1 MNKLNQTKSI
11 WVSLLLALTLIL
23 GSCSKDFLNTRP
35 VGRVLEVNYYQT
47 EEQAFEALVSIYDVL
62 QWNDQYGFTMFR
74 FLQNV
79 ASDDTYAGGSD
90 ASDQPS
96 WVAYDNFTLTPNL
109 GPQRGFWRKSYKGI
123 YRANLFLEKIDG
135 IEDASE
141 AFRTRTKGEAKFL
154 RAKFY
159 FDLVRLFGNVP
170 LIDHTLG
177 ASEYYTV
184 EQVGPDQIYPLIIS
198 DLEDAIAVLPS
209 SVSSNQLGRVTK
221 GAAQA
226 LLARALLFESDENN
240 MSQVASLCE
249 SVIQS
254 GEYSLLTSFADL
266 WTADGEW
273 SSESVFEITYSEN
286 SASDWGSFG
295 WGGGEGNVGVQF
307 I

>member
-1 MNKLNQTKSI
+1 MGT
-11 WVSLLLALTLIL
+11 SLLLALTLIL

-154 RAKFY
+154 EIDLNLSEQALELLPVDMPEIKISGYAPAKIFLK
-159 FDLVRLFGNVP
+159 FQESNKVEFELTSDLKGVELWQPTKKEQELCSRLFLSINSK
-170 LIDHTLG
+170 IK
-177 ASEYYTV
+177 
-184 EQVGPDQIYPLIIS
+184 I
-198 DLEDAIAVLPS
+198 LEKTEKEAEKLVK
-209 SVSSNQLGRVTK
+209 QTK
-221 GAAQA
+221 KAKKSHCY
-226 LLARALLFESDENN
+226 LKI
-240 MSQVASLCE
+240 CY
-249 SVIQS
+249 VIL
-254 GEYSLLTSFADL
+254 LLT
-266 WTADGEW
+266 
-273 SSESVFEITYSEN
+273 
-286 SASDWGSFG
+286 
-295 WGGGEGNVGVQF
+295 NVLLELSMRLYMNELQKEYCVK
-307 I
+307 IKLIALD